1 MFAGRVNV
9 YEKIKP
15 TCNFL
20 TRFVL
25 VEKLASALD
34 LAGPYVILCGFLFK
48 VEICPLLGI
57 IF

>member
-34 LAGPYVILCGFLFK
+34 VEGPYVVLCGF
-48 VEICPLLGI
+48 VINV
-57 IF
+57 